1 MNASLSHPQTSPLPA
16 KVMIAIDG
24 SAASQHAAVYAR
36 HLVAHGGTVR
46 LVGVAENPRALVPM
60 GSLVGAALEAARE
73 ELSRDAEQALANAR
87 KIFAGSD
94 LQVETEEIDLS
105 KHRGDV
111 VHALLDAAS
120 KWGADLV
127 VAGAHQPHGL
137 LRWIEGTVSE
147 PLARLSRCPTLIVP
161 GSYSVKA
168 DRLPQRI
175 VFAVDGSPH
184 ATQALKYG
192 MRFATPETS
201 LLALYVIDRAVRLSD
216 LVPIDVLED
225 AFVEEGTQ
233 ALAAAK
239 TLLAEVS
246 SRSNTQLAKTAH
258 TNDDIAHT
266 IVREAAN
273 WNAELIV
280 MGTHGRR
287 GVARWMLGSVAER
300 VARLAQTP
308 VLLVHF
314 NQAEQ

>member
-36 HLVAHGGTVR
+36 HFVAPGGTIR

-60 GSLVGAALEAARE
+60 GSLVGATLEAARE

-87 KIFAGSD
+87 NIFAGSD

-105 KHRGDV
+105 KHGGDI
-111 VHALLDAAS
+111 VHALLEAAG

-127 VAGAHQPHGL
+127 VAGAHQQHGL

-168 DRLPQRI
+168 DRLPERI
-175 VFAVDGSPH
+175 AFAVDGSPH
-184 ATQALKYG
+184 ATQALEYG
-192 MRFATPETS
+192 KRFATHETS

-225 AFVEEGTQ
+225 AFIEEGTK
-233 ALAAAK
+233 ALVAAK
-239 TLLAEVS
+239 ALLTETS
-246 SRSNTQLAKTAH
+246 TRLSTRLTKTAH
-258 TNDDIAHT
+258 VNDDIAHT
-266 IVREAAN
+266 IVREAAD
-273 WNAELIV
+273 WSAELIV

-300 VARLAQTP
+300 VVRLAQTP
-308 VLLVHF
+308 VLLVHAD
-314 NQAEQ
+314 QAKR